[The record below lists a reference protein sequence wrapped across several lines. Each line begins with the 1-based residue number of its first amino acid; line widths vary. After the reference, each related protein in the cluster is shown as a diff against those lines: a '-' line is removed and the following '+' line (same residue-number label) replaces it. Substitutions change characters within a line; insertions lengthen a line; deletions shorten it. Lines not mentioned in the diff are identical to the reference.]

1 MLNYFSAYK
10 RLLLGSKG
18 DINADKFNVLIA
30 DDTVVADISNV
41 LKNPTDINNIDQI
54 LAGQIIFFFQFF
66 ILLLH
71 SLSFHQQITY
81 NSVQNYYKALDT
93 INC

>member
-54 LAGQIIFFFQFF
+54 LAGQIIFFFSIFYSIITLF
-66 ILLLH
+66 IFPSTNH
-71 SLSFHQQITY
+71 I
-81 NSVQNYYKALDT
+81 
-93 INC
+93 